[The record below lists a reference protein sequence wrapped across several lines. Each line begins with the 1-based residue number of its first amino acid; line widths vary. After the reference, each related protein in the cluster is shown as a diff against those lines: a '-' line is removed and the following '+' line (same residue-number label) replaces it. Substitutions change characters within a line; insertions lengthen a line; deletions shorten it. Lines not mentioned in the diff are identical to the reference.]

1 MSSAE
6 EVAAVLNSTPTETTK
21 QASASDEPVE
31 WLEIKQIL
39 RDAMANQPR
48 SLQKELGPSE
58 LGTDCLHCLAAKL
71 AGWDQHDSSDGWV
84 PWVGTSVHEKHERL
98 FRHLEGYMMDTDSN
112 PLRWKPEYPVTVGHL
127 SGLAGGYD
135 IIGHIDLWDRKT
147 NSTIDWKVVGPT
159 TLKLAKANGASQT
172 YLIQASLYGIG
183 LMNEGEKV
191 ERSCIFF
198 LAKTGG
204 SLDDAYPLEFAF
216 DPEPGYWAL
225 RRANLLATLL
235 DLIETEAG
243 AAMRDE
249 WIRRLPRTNTHCF
262 DCSKFWDA
270 AESSALTSDFVQ
282 PAFPMP
288 ERYQTFAS
296 LLEATYTP
304 TTK

>member
-1 MSSAE
+1 MSSVE
-6 EVAAVLNSTPTETTK
+6 EVAAVLGATPTETE
-21 QASASDEPVE
+21 QASASAEPME
-31 WLEIKQIL
+31 WTEIKSIL
-39 RDAMANQPR
+39 RDAMTNQPR
-48 SLQKELGPSE
+48 SLQQELGPSE

-71 AGWDQHDSSDGWV
+71 AGWDQYDTSDGWI

-98 FRHLEGYMMDTDSN
+98 FRDLNGSLMDTDSN
-112 PLRWKPEYPVTVGHL
+112 TLRWKPEYKVTVGHL
-127 SGLAGGYD
+127 SGLNNGYD

-147 NSTIDWKVVGPT
+147 KSTIDWKVVGPT

-172 YLIQASLYGIG
+172 YAIQASLYGIG
-183 LMNEGEKV
+183 LMNEGESV

-198 LAKTGG
+198 LAKTGQ

-243 AAMRDE
+243 TSMRDE
-249 WIRRLPRTNTHCF
+249 WIRRLPRTSTHCF
-262 DCSKFWDA
+262 DCSRFWDA
-270 AESSALTSDFVQ
+270 AEASALTSDFVQ

-288 ERYQTFAS
+288 ERYRMFNE